1 MALSPLVVAAQAPSL
16 VLSETSLDVP
26 EAGSASYTVKLAT
39 LPTADVTVSIGGT
52 ANTDLS
58 LNTTSLTFTTSNW
71 DTTQSVRVS
80 AAQDSDALNDTA
92 TLTHTATGGGYGT
105 VSANLPVTVTDTTRM
120 RLVAVVEN
128 VPEGESKP
136 IRARLPMPLDV
147 AVTITV
153 TVAPNGGR
161 ADEYELSANTTLTI
175 AAGTTEST
183 GEVIFT
189 SLDDFT
195 HTGTRY
201 FDATMTSD
209 HPRVDADTEA
219 FAVVDDDHTIT
230 VLQVT
235 PPKIFENGG
244 TATLRG
250 AKISLHEGVVKMTVS
265 LDPSDRATLSSNTL
279 TFLPGAL
286 YATEILTIT
295 AVDNAD
301 DEPDQAVTISATV
314 TEGRGIRTPGPLQ
327 LTIVDDDEMAPEL
340 ALVLNA
346 AAGQGRTGQH
356 GHGGGEQP
364 SGGRGDDHG
373 VGVTWSRRHPHGRLR
388 AERQYGADDS
398 GGRNTEHGDGHHRNG
413 RRPVAWRKP
422 KAGGHGLGDGDPQ
435 PLFGGGGGTERRSG
449 PDDRRGRD
457 REHGPRDPH
466 GGRGRRYDQR
476 GSLCEGNPVS

>member
-1 MALSPLVVAAQAPSL
+1 MLSRATDDGSDDPASRAGAASGDVRPKPRVGVLRRGLALGLVALSPLVVAAQSPSL

-58 LNTTSLTFTTSNW
+58 LNKTSLTFTTANW

-92 TLTHTATGGGYGT
+92 TLTHTATGGGYGA
-105 VSANLPVTVTDTTRM
+105 VSADLSVTVTDTTRM

-136 IRARLPMPLDV
+136 IRARLPKPLDED
-147 AVTITV
+147 VTITV

-161 ADEYELSANTTLTI
+161 DDEYALSANTTLTI

-201 FDATMTSD
+201 FDATLTPD

-219 FAVVDDDHTIT
+219 FAVADDDHTIT

-235 PPKIFENGG
+235 PSEIFENGG

-250 AKISLHEGVVKMTVS
+250 GKTILHEGVVKLTVS
-265 LDPSDRATLSSNTL
+265 LEPSDRATLSSTTL
-279 TFLPGAL
+279 TFPPGTI
-286 YATEILTIT
+286 YSTETLTIT
-295 AVDNAD
+295 AVDKRCDRAGPGD
-301 DEPDQAVTISATV
+301 HDFGDGDRGPRRPDAQAVEPDDRGRRRHVSGGGPRARAV
-314 TEGRGIRTPGPLQ
+314 
-327 LTIVDDDEMAPEL
+327 
-340 ALVLNA
+340 
-346 AAGQGRTGQH
+346 AGQGRTGQH
-356 GHGGGEQP
+356 GHGRSERP
-364 SGGRGDDHG
+364 SGRRGDDHG
-373 VGVTWSRRHPHGRLR
+373 IRDAWSRRHPHRRLR

-398 GGRNTEHGDGHHRNG
+398 VGRNTEHGDGHHRNG
-413 RRPVAWRKP
+413 RRPVA
-422 KAGGHGLGDGDPQ
+422 
-435 PLFGGGGGTERRSG
+435 
-449 PDDRRGRD
+449 
-457 REHGPRDPH
+457 
-466 GGRGRRYDQR
+466 
-476 GSLCEGNPVS
+476 